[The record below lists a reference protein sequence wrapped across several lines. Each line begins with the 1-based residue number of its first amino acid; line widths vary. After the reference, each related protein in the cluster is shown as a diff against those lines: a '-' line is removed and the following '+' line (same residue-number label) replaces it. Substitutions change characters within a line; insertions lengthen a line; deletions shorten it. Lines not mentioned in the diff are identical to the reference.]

1 MWESFSG
8 AAASPAVRAAY
19 RQLYP
24 GIYLAK
30 GDSGGAGGAGEGEDM
45 DGDRATSL
53 GDLSVEALGALGEI
67 AGRFNRDD
75 KVNIRKGGGLATGSG
90 SGSRGGRGG
99 GGTGGWGDGG
109 RGGRGRGRGRGGH
122 GEGTGVT
129 GVRESVSSGGERATT
144 HGGRDNRDE
153 KGEDTSG
160 RAGGGVITVGSSPQ
174 NRFADIRREEEGGE
188 TMEARSARSKAA
200 FEGRVRR
207 QQQVN
212 RLDVDV
218 YRL

>member
-1 MWESFSG
+1 
-8 AAASPAVRAAY
+8 
-19 RQLYP
+19 
-24 GIYLAK
+24 
-30 GDSGGAGGAGEGEDM
+30 M
-45 DGDRATSL
+45 DGDAATSL

-99 GGTGGWGDGG
+99 GGTGGGGDGG

-144 HGGRDNRDE
+144 HGGRDDGDE

-160 RAGGGVITVGSSPQ
+160 RAGGRVHRVIPVGSSPQ
-174 NRFADIRREEEGGE
+174 NRFADIHREEEGGE

-200 FEGRVRR
+200 FERRVIR

-212 RLDVDV
+212 RL
-218 YRL
+218 

>member
-67 AGRFNRDD
+67 ASRFNRDD

-99 GGTGGWGDGG
+99 

-122 GEGTGVT
+122 GEGV

-144 HGGRDNRDE
+144 HGGRDNGAE

-160 RAGGGVITVGSSPQ
+160 RGGGGVITIGSSPQ

-200 FEGRVRR
+200 FERRVIR

-212 RLDVDV
+212 RL
-218 YRL
+218 